1 MKRVIIYIRIKTY
14 FITLLL
20 LYYYH
25 LNCIKLIMSL
35 DNFEVIKRLGKY
47 FKPLS
52 ISQVRYT
59 YAVMHKYNNLICK
72 S

>member
-1 MKRVIIYIRIKTY
+1 MKRVIIYISFYIDYIYIRIKTY

-59 YAVMHKYNNLICK
+59 YCCYA
-72 S
+72 